1 MNPFIT
7 IWIKPGETFNY
18 LGERCLA
25 GKENHIDYLFVLGAI
40 SMGFPVIHDMFNHAD
55 GFILSKFMLAIT
67 LTPVVG
73 LLFSKYILSYLIWKL
88 GKVFQGKATFAEV
101 QLVMAYSM
109 IPVFL
114 HLVIAFI
121 FIIPA
126 FLLRDVDMLLLQH
139 PATNFV
145 IGIFICRNLVYGLSR
160 FNHFTYGYAILNF
173 VILTAMFEVIR
184 LLIVK

>member
-1 MNPFIT
+1 MSPFLT
-7 IWIKPGETFNY
+7 IWIKPRETFNC

-25 GKENHIDYLFVLGAI
+25 GKENHIEYLFVLGAI
-40 SMGFPVIHDMFNHAD
+40 SMALPMIQGMFNHTD
-55 GFILSKFMLAIT
+55 GFILSTFMLTIT

-73 LLFSKYILSYLIWKL
+73 LFFLKYILSYLIWKL

-109 IPVFL
+109 IPAFL
-114 HLVIAFI
+114 HLVIALI
-121 FIIPA
+121 FLIPA
-126 FLLRDVDMLLLQH
+126 ILLKDINMVLPQH
-139 PATNFV
+139 PVTYFV
-145 IGIFICRNLVYGLSR
+145 IWIFTCRILVYGLSR

-173 VILTAMFEVIR
+173 VILTAMIEIIR